1 MFTYTDPA
9 ADDTLLSSVGAEGLG
24 AFARDALRLS
34 RQAEARALLMAYHI
48 GESAYN
54 ERLFG
59 ADGRHRMIFG
69 QTARNTAVG
78 EISLALRINK
88 TKAGEWYSLGAS
100 LQEYP
105 KIRMAYLAGE
115 FSTHRMS
122 VMVHAADIA
131 PKGDLRDQLPNPD
144 TDTTDADDAADEPA
158 DPTLDDL
165 LDDEA
170 DDTDPDAE
178 VQPEPQPDQDG
189 PVSFEDLA
197 LELGN
202 RASTDT
208 GLRDDLADA
217 VISLDPDGA
226 AESRDAIAEAFENI
240 TFSNEAGG
248 HMNLDACMPAEHGV
262 HLRDRITKL
271 VAARVCK
278 SDPRTLGRQRILA
291 FGEIVGIPGAT
302 LTCECGEDTCTAGKT
317 HTKRGKRTAPSTGG
331 NASNQPHPE
340 TAETTDTTDRETDQ
354 SDGDDENG
362 RSPSSASITAP
373 TDTDPADTDP
383 ADTDPADA
391 EPAAS
396 AETHDTADTADGSD
410 NHEVTETGSE
420 PAADIANVDGTD
432 DEDTTETDADTTETD
447 AGTADDTGTADDSTE
462 QAALDPAP
470 ADLPTPPAWTLLY
483 DPTGVEPTRLQGYG
497 AIDPAHAERLAPK
510 AKIITVPTLAT
521 PKPASRLIVVG
532 ERALAPPIDPSG
544 HGGFDIPPPG
554 ALIYRPPDRMRAE
567 ITYLDRRCRYPYC
580 SRPSHECELDHLV
593 KFNHADP
600 LAGGW
605 SVPFNFAPLCR
616 PDHHRKHDGGW
627 VPTMHT
633 DRTITW
639 RNLRTG
645 ETIITYPR

>member
-1 MFTYTDPA
+1 MFTYTDPT

-34 RQAEARALLMAYHI
+34 RQAEARGLLMAYRI

-69 QTARNTAVG
+69 QTARNAAVG
-78 EISLALRINK
+78 EISLALRINR

-131 PKGDLRDQLPNPD
+131 PKGDLRDQLPDPD
-144 TDTTDADDAADEPA
+144 DTTDDDSADEPS

-178 VQPEPQPDQDG
+178 VQPEPQPDGDE

-208 GLRDDLADA
+208 ALRDDLADA

-248 HMNLDACMPAEHGV
+248 HMNLDARMPAEHGV
-262 HLRDRITKL
+262 HLRDRISAL
-271 VAARVCK
+271 VAVRVCK

-291 FGEIVGIPGAT
+291 FGEIVGIPGST
-302 LTCECGEDTCTAGKT
+302 LTCECGEDTSTAGQVRT
-317 HTKRGKRTAPSTGG
+317 SRGKRSAKSSGRAAGANSSSPTNADQDAGLGPATPTATEDESESTTAQSAGSDS
-331 NASNQPHPE
+331 SNPTNTVDPDDAQV
-340 TAETTDTTDRETDQ
+340 ETTETSDREADQ
-354 SDGDDENG
+354 GDDNDGED
-362 RSPSSASITAP
+362 RSTASASIIAP
-373 TDTDPADTDP
+373 SDTDPATTAEDHDT
-383 ADTDPADA
+383 T
-391 EPAAS
+391 
-396 AETHDTADTADGSD
+396 DTADVSDDHDVAETDLKPADDGFTAFDNSADG
-410 NHEVTETGSE
+410 
-420 PAADIANVDGTD
+420 
-432 DEDTTETDADTTETD
+432 
-447 AGTADDTGTADDSTE
+447 
-462 QAALDPAP
+462 DPAS
-470 ADLPTPPAWTLLY
+470 PAWTLLH
-483 DPTGVEPTRLQGYG
+483 DPTGTEPTRLQGYG
-497 AIDPAHAERLAPK
+497 AIDPAHANRLSPQ
-510 AKIITVPTLAT
+510 AKIITIPTLTT

-532 ERALAPPIDPSG
+532 DRALAPPIDPTG

-554 ALIYRPPDRMRAE
+554 ALIYRPSDRLRAE

-605 SVPFNFAPLCR
+605 SVPYNFAPLCR

-627 VPTMHT
+627 VPAMHT
-633 DRTITW
+633 DRTISW

-645 ETIITYPR
+645 ETIITHPR

>member
-1 MFTYTDPA
+1 MFTYTDPT

-34 RQAEARALLMAYHI
+34 RQAEARALLMAYRI
-48 GESAYN
+48 GERAYN

-69 QTARNTAVG
+69 QTARNAAVG

-131 PKGDLRDQLPNPD
+131 PKGDLRDQLPDPD
-144 TDTTDADDAADEPA
+144 DTTDSDEPADEPT

-165 LDDEA
+165 LDEA

-178 VQPEPQPDQDG
+178 VQPEPQPDADE

-208 GLRDDLADA
+208 ALRDDLADA

-262 HLRDRITKL
+262 HLRDRITRL

-278 SDPRTLGRQRILA
+278 NDPRTLGRQRILA

-302 LTCECGEDTCTAGKT
+302 LACECGEDTCTAGQAR
-317 HTKRGKRTAPSTGG
+317 TKRGKRTAAPSTGTPVDPQG
-331 NASNQPHPE
+331 ASRND
-340 TAETTDTTDRETDQ
+340 ATDTADTTGSDDREADPSNDDVYEDDSQ
-354 SDGDDENG
+354 SA
-362 RSPSSASITAP
+362 SSASITAP
-373 TDTDPADTDP
+373 TD
-383 ADTDPADA
+383 A
-391 EPAAS
+391 EPAS
-396 AETHDTADTADGSD
+396 PAEDRDTTDTADGSD
-410 NHEVTETGSE
+410 NNEIADTGSE
-420 PAADIANVDGTD
+420 TAADDIANVDS
-432 DEDTTETDADTTETD
+432 
-447 AGTADDTGTADDSTE
+447 ADDGVVPPESWRTPLCGFGFGARGVLVVDRAHHPDRAV
-462 QAALDPAP
+462 AALVI
-470 ADLPTPPAWTLLY
+470 
-483 DPTGVEPTRLQGYG
+483 VE
-497 AIDPAHAERLAPK
+497 A
-510 AKIITVPTLAT
+510 
-521 PKPASRLIVVG
+521 
-532 ERALAPPIDPSG
+532 
-544 HGGFDIPPPG
+544 
-554 ALIYRPPDRMRAE
+554 
-567 ITYLDRRCRYPYC
+567 
-580 SRPSHECELDHLV
+580 
-593 KFNHADP
+593 
-600 LAGGW
+600 
-605 SVPFNFAPLCR
+605 
-616 PDHHRKHDGGW
+616 
-627 VPTMHT
+627 
-633 DRTITW
+633 
-639 RNLRTG
+639 
-645 ETIITYPR
+645 

>member
-1 MFTYTDPA
+1 MFTYTDPT

-34 RQAEARALLMAYHI
+34 RQAEARALLMAYRI
-48 GESAYN
+48 GERAYN

-69 QTARNTAVG
+69 QTARNAAVG

-131 PKGDLRDQLPNPD
+131 PKGDLRDQLPNPN
-144 TDTTDADDAADEPA
+144 DTTDSDEPADEPT

-165 LDDEA
+165 LDDLL

-178 VQPEPQPDQDG
+178 VQPEPQPEVDE

-208 GLRDDLADA
+208 ALRDDLADA

-262 HLRDRITKL
+262 HLRDRISAL

-291 FGEIVGIPGAT
+291 FGEIVGIPGAS
-302 LTCECGEDTCTAGKT
+302 LRCECGDDTCTAGKT
-317 HTKRGKRTAPSTGG
+317 RTGRGKRSAPSTDTDADANSSSPNDGDPG
-331 NASNQPHPE
+331 DNRPPA
-340 TAETTDTTDRETDQ
+340 TAIDTTATDDTADGEADP
-354 SDGDDENG
+354 SNGDDENG
-362 RSPSSASITAP
+362 RSPNSASITAP
-373 TDTDPADTDP
+373 AEIGSESAADLANVDSTDDRDT
-383 ADTDPADA
+383 A
-391 EPAAS
+391 EN
-396 AETHDTADTADGSD
+396 DADTADDTD
-410 NHEVTETGSE
+410 N
-420 PAADIANVDGTD
+420 A
-432 DEDTTETDADTTETD
+432 EDA
-447 AGTADDTGTADDSTE
+447 DSTE
-462 QAALDPAP
+462 QTDTAPAP
-470 ADLPTPPAWTLLY
+470 TDLPTPPVWTLLH
-483 DPTGVEPTRLQGYG
+483 DPTGIEPTRLQGYG
-497 AIDPAHAERLAPK
+497 AIDPAHAADLAQR

-532 ERALAPPIDPSG
+532 ERALAPPIDPTG

-554 ALIYRPPDRMRAE
+554 ALIYRPSDRLRAE

>member
-1 MFTYTDPA
+1 MFTYTDPT

-34 RQAEARALLMAYHI
+34 RQAEARALLMAYRI
-48 GESAYN
+48 GERAYN

-69 QTARNTAVG
+69 QTARNAAVG

-144 TDTTDADDAADEPA
+144 DTTDSDEPA
-158 DPTLDDL
+158 HEPTDPTLDDL

-178 VQPEPQPDQDG
+178 VQPEPQPDQDE

-197 LELGN
+197 LELSN

-208 GLRDDLADA
+208 ALRDDLADA

-262 HLRDRITKL
+262 HLRDRISAL
-271 VAARVCK
+271 VAVRVCK
-278 SDPRTLGRQRILA
+278 NDPRTLGRQRILA
-291 FGEIVGIPGAT
+291 FGEIVGIPGAA
-302 LTCECGEDTCTAGKT
+302 LACECGEDTCTAGKT
-317 HTKRGKRTAPSTGG
+317 RTKRSKRTAPSTD
-331 NASNQPHPE
+331 ADM
-340 TAETTDTTDRETDQ
+340 DTNSSSANNGDQ
-354 SDGDDENG
+354 GDDNPSATAANTNDTSDHEADPSNDNDEDEDHD
-362 RSPSSASITAP
+362 RSSSSFISAP
-373 TDTDPADTDP
+373 
-383 ADTDPADA
+383 
-391 EPAAS
+391 
-396 AETHDTADTADGSD
+396 ADTADVTD
-410 NHEVTETGSE
+410 NHDVSETSSE
-420 PAADIANVDGTD
+420 PAADDITTVDSTAD
-432 DEDTTETDADTTETD
+432 VDTTETGADATED
-447 AGTADDTGTADDSTE
+447 AGDTGHTDSV
-462 QAALDPAP
+462 
-470 ADLPTPPAWTLLY
+470 PAWTLLH
-483 DPTGVEPTRLQGYG
+483 DPTGTEPTRLQGYG
-497 AIDPAHAERLAPK
+497 AIDPAHAADLAQR
-510 AKIITVPTLAT
+510 AKIITVPTLTT

-532 ERALAPPIDPSG
+532 DRALAPPIDPTG

-554 ALIYRPPDRMRAE
+554 ALIYRPSDGLRAE

-645 ETIITYPR
+645 EIIITHPR

>member
-9 ADDTLLSSVGAEGLG
+9 VDDTLLSSVGAEGLG

-78 EISLALRINK
+78 EVSLALRINK

-131 PKGDLRDQLPNPD
+131 PKGDLRDQLPD
-144 TDTTDADDAADEPA
+144 TDTDADDETDEPT

-165 LDDEA
+165 LDE

-178 VQPEPQPDQDG
+178 VQPEPQPDEDG

-208 GLRDDLADA
+208 ALRDDLADA

-226 AESRDAIAEAFENI
+226 ADSRDAIAEAFENI

-278 SDPRTLGRQRILA
+278 NDARTLGRQRILA

-302 LTCECGEDTCTAGKT
+302 LTCECGDDTCTAGQAR
-317 HTKRGKRTAPSTGG
+317 TKRGKRTAPRADADTDANSSSPKDGDQGDHRPSATATGDTANDDTETTTPSAAEHSADGTSDDDDHGRSTNSASIAAPTDAAPATTTEGG
-331 NASNQPHPE
+331 D
-340 TAETTDTTDRETDQ
+340 TTDTV
-354 SDGDDENG
+354 
-362 RSPSSASITAP
+362 
-373 TDTDPADTDP
+373 
-383 ADTDPADA
+383 
-391 EPAAS
+391 
-396 AETHDTADTADGSD
+396 DGSD
-410 NHEVTETGSE
+410 NHEV
-420 PAADIANVDGTD
+420 AD
-432 DEDTTETDADTTETD
+432 
-447 AGTADDTGTADDSTE
+447 TADDDIDTLDSTADGATAEAD
-462 QAALDPAP
+462 ADADPANTGHPEDGGTNDVP
-470 ADLPTPPAWTLLY
+470 AAVDLPTPPTWTLLH
-483 DPTGVEPTRLQGYG
+483 DPTGIEPTRLQGYG
-497 AIDPAHAERLAPK
+497 AIDPAHAADLAPQ
-510 AKIITVPTLAT
+510 AKIITVPTLVT
-521 PKPASRLIVVG
+521 PKPASRLIVIG
-532 ERALAPPIDPSG
+532 DRALAPPIDPTG